1 MYLGS
6 NAISMDVKGRLAIPT
21 KVRDALMSDCGGRI
35 VVTAHTEERCLL
47 VYPEHQWQALLP
59 QIESL
64 PNINA
69 KAAKM
74 QRLLL
79 GYATPLEIDDSN
91 GRVLLPSTL
100 REYAGLE
107 KKLMLVGQG
116 KKLELWSEEEW
127 FKYLKSEEDADD
139 EVPSEVLSLS
149 L

>member
-6 NAISMDVKGRLAIPT
+6 NSISMDAKGRFAIPT
-21 KVRDALMSDCGGRI
+21 KVRDSLLSDCGGRI

-47 VYPEHQWQALLP
+47 VYPEQQWQLLLP
-59 QIESL
+59 KIENL
-64 PNINA
+64 PNINR

-79 GYATPLEIDDSN
+79 GYATPLEIDGSSA
-91 GRVLLPSTL
+91 RILLPPTL

-107 KKLMLVGQG
+107 KKLMLIGQS
-116 KKLELWSEEEW
+116 KKLELWSEDEW
-127 FKYLKSEEDADD
+127 FKYLGAVDDGDD
-139 EVPSEVLSLS
+139 ELPAEVLSLS